1 MKKDKE
7 LKILLLKSQYLTE
20 EYETIKEEMDIYR
33 ANFYKEFPEEYERM
47 LKANEATQGEN
58 SQTVEEEIEEEEED
72 SESSVPKSKTL
83 KTLYRRISKITHPD
97 KVESEFL
104 TSYFK
109 KATTAYSENNIA
121 ELFQIGSTLNIDTS
135 DLDMDSLPDELKN
148 SISTK
153 SFQIFSIKN
162 SLAWQWAHAETEE
175 QKEKLRK
182 ILKEHADK
190 YY

>member
-58 SQTVEEEIEEEEED
+58 SQTVEEEIEEEED